1 MAVVDQFETVACVA
15 CGSPDARTAWIRP
28 PRDDHA
34 QDLLLPGGRSRWVVC
49 ERCGLVYQSPR
60 PGPEA
65 VTRLYAG
72 GTYHQQRGGQ
82 PEHYVAY
89 SLRRSRA
96 ALDWAFEQDVMRDR
110 VGRALD
116 IGSGIGGALVGL
128 RERGWDVVGIEPD
141 ADLVALGQERFNLDL
156 RVGFLDAEAL
166 PDEEFDLAF
175 SCHVWEHLAD
185 PLETSQLAHQLL
197 RATSGLLFIVVPT
210 FRQARTLAWACFTAP
225 HTYMFTHISLGNLL
239 RKAGFEVVTH
249 RYAAGSDSELW
260 LLAQAVEQD
269 QTTLTPP
276 ECEPIRKV
284 QIELALVPVRAPLG
298 LPVRLRTHTRTLR
311 ANPKDFSARLARWL
325 SARAKRARIALL
337 GR

>member
-128 RERGWDVVGIEPD
+128 RERGRDVVGIEPD

-185 PLETSQLAHQLL
+185 PLESL
-197 RATSGLLFIVVPT
+197 PT
-210 FRQARTLAWACFTAP
+210 CTPVAP
-225 HTYMFTHISLGNLL
+225 SH
-239 RKAGFEVVTH
+239 E
-249 RYAAGSDSELW
+249 W
-260 LLAQAVEQD
+260 
-269 QTTLTPP
+269 
-276 ECEPIRKV
+276 
-284 QIELALVPVRAPLG
+284 LALYRGAHLSPGTYLG
-298 LPVRLRTHTRTLR
+298 MGMLHR
-311 ANPKDFSARLARWL
+311 SAHLHVHAHL
-325 SARAKRARIALL
+325 SGEPAQEGRI
-337 GR
+337 